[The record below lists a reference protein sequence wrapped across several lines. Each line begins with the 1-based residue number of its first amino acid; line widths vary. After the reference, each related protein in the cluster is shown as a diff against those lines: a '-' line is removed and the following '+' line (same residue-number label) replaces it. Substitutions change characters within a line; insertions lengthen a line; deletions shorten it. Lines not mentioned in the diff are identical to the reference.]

1 MNPRRESAHSLIA
14 CLFLLA
20 VAAPW
25 GAAAK
30 ESDFV
35 FGVGTHHPAEA
46 DYFGLMRQA
55 GVMATRDDYS
65 WGRAEKEKGKI
76 VVPPEWAAELQRTLD
91 HGMKTICILDYA
103 NKFYDDGGYPRSPE
117 AVEGFCRYA
126 EAVVSALKDKV
137 TYWQVWN
144 EWDGGCGM
152 AGKGRGDAE
161 SYVKLLAAVYPRIKK
176 IHPESIVLANSVC
189 TGDAFLL
196 KTVELGA
203 LKSCDALSLHTYFY
217 GDPQKTMENHW
228 YPRMTNL
235 DRVLREA
242 NGGKAFPLYATE
254 IGFPTQTDPRGCTE
268 DAAAENLSKLYLLAM
283 GLPYVKGV
291 WWYDFRDDGWDAKYN
306 ENNFGM
312 VRRDLTPKLAYF
324 AYRDIANAFRGARFV
339 ERVDVK
345 DPLVWVM
352 RYRKA
357 DGRQLLAAWTEY
369 KDIDIQMK
377 LAAPEA
383 VAFEL
388 GQPGH
393 GAVKRAFVKGAEGP
407 ATAELVLRNKP
418 WVAEG
423 ALDGVKV
430 VDLKK
435 IEFRESSRPQKIE
448 IRLPSGFGRAPSV
461 ASGAKAPVQAFGEE
475 SDYRRV
481 AEAKRGGKADLDAS
495 YTMRWEKGRLLLS
508 VLTTD
513 DVFSQEYSGGDT
525 WQGDGIQFALHAF
538 TADAANVDHH
548 DFDVALTKA
557 GPMAYRQAGVGPLK
571 PGPAPELKPLA
582 TRNGNQ
588 IRYEVEIPASAFG
601 SAELRAGMGIGF
613 SLLVNDNDGKG
624 RKGYLRW
631 GDGIGA
637 GKDPS
642 LYHVVVLEE

>member
-1 MNPRRESAHSLIA
+1 MKPQRPTAPMKRILAS
-14 CLFLLA
+14 CLFLIIA
-20 VAAPW
+20 MNAAE
-25 GAAAK
+25 K
-30 ESDFV
+30 EGDFV

-76 VVPPEWAAELQRTLD
+76 VIPPEWSAELGRKLD

-126 EAVVSALKDKV
+126 EATVAALKDKV

-152 AGKGRGDAE
+152 SGKGRGDAE
-161 SYVKLLAAVYPRIKK
+161 SYVKLLKAVYPRIKA
-176 IHPESIVLANSVC
+176 IHPRSIVLANSVC
-189 TGDAFLL
+189 TGDAFFL

-203 LKSCDALSLHTYFY
+203 LKSCDAMSLHTYFY

-228 YPRMTNL
+228 VPRMMNI
-235 DRVLREA
+235 DRALREA
-242 NGGKAFPLYATE
+242 NGGKPFPLYATE

-283 GLPYVKGV
+283 SMPYIKGV

-306 ENNFGM
+306 ENNFGL

-324 AYRDIANAFRGARFV
+324 TYRDIATTFRGASFV
-339 ERVDVK
+339 ERLDVK
-345 DPLVWVM
+345 DPLVWVL

-357 DGRQLLAAWTEY
+357 DGKELLAAWTEY
-369 KDIDIQMK
+369 KDIDIQLK
-377 LAAPEA
+377 LTAPQA
-383 VAFEL
+383 VEFSL
-388 GQPGH
+388 GHPGH
-393 GAVKRAFVKGAEGP
+393 GAVKRGFVKGETT
-407 ATAELVLRNKP
+407 ATSELVLRNKP
-418 WVAEG
+418 WVLEG
-423 ALDGVKV
+423 ALAGVKV
-430 VDLKK
+430 ADLKK
-435 IEFRESSRPQKIE
+435 IEFRESSRPQRIE
-448 IRLPSGFGRAPSV
+448 IRMPAGFGKALSL
-461 ASGAKAPVQAFGEE
+461 ASTGKAAVHAFGEE

-481 AEAKRGGKADLDAS
+481 LELKREGKADLDAS
-495 YTMRWEKGRLLLS
+495 FSMRWEKSRLLLT
-508 VLTTD
+508 VLATD
-513 DVFSQEYSGGDT
+513 DVFSQDFSGGDT

-538 TADAANVDHH
+538 TGDAANVDHH

-557 GPMAYRQAGVGPLK
+557 GPAAYRQAGVGALK
-571 PGPAPELKPLA
+571 PGPAPELKPQV
-582 TRNGNQ
+582 TRNGKET
-588 IRYEVEIPASAFG
+588 RYEVEIPAAAFG
-601 SAELRAGMGIGF
+601 LGELRAGMGVGF
-613 SLLVNDNDGKG
+613 SLLVNDHDGKG

-637 GKDPS
+637 SKDPS
-642 LYHVVVLEE
+642 LYRVVVLEE